1 MFSAYAWC
9 YKNTPKIICSLILR
23 SQCIA
28 LSLHTILVHA
38 GLHCTHVSVQMH
50 VRVHIHPETIQF
62 STFIF
67 LVFCFVLSRSTSK
80 TSVTSGLSTIQMFPK
95 WFAPPQP
102 FCRWNSAFNE
112 HTGPRLAYV
121 YNPNHFNCENFE
133 RQYIIFIFA
142 DGRVSIH
149 RFRYIIRCIGMLR
162 VSIFFFRFFHIC
174 YATAAECFWNISC
187 RDIIQKRHAFHIT
200 DVCYFHCCCC
210 CWKWVES
217 TEITSHRF
225 SLFVCLSSLLVGGC
239 QCSAIIHASFYHVE
253 QSFISVFCLIKKE
266 RPREWRNE
274 NRERKYDFCHRRLQV
289 SPTLLARR
297 ATKKCIRTGSRGL
310 QRQQKRMYVS
320 LSSFLSLSLAA
331 SLKSNWSGRISL
343 CAQNI

>member
-1 MFSAYAWC
+1 MHCVVVAHYSSSC
-9 YKNTPKIICSLILR
+9 R
-23 SQCIA
+23 SP
-28 LSLHTILVHA
+28 LHTCL
-38 GLHCTHVSVQMH
+38 CTNACACAYPSGNDTVLNVYIFGVLFCPLSFNVQNICYFWSEHNPNVSEMV
-50 VRVHIHPETIQF
+50 
-62 STFIF
+62 
-67 LVFCFVLSRSTSK
+67 C
-80 TSVTSGLSTIQMFPK
+80 
-95 WFAPPQP
+95 PPQP